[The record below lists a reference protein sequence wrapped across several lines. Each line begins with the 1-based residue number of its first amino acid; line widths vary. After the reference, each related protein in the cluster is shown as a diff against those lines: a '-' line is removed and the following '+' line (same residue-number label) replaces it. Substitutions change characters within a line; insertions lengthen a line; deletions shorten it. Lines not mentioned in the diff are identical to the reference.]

1 MGGITYP
8 IPLLP
13 QRVEHGCFGKRQTE
27 TNSVIAFG
35 TDGTP
40 IEVLLVE
47 DHPGDVRL
55 IEESFRDSK
64 RSIHLHVVGDG
75 VEAMEFLKREGAY
88 ADAPRPDIIL
98 LDLNLPRMNGREVL
112 ARIKADVSLKSIPT
126 VVLTTSEAEVDVA
139 RAYELQASCYIS
151 KAVRLDAFESVMRNF
166 NDFWLANLKLP
177 KKSIMRVLVIE
188 DNLGDAGL
196 LLKMLEEDG
205 SNNAALILVD
215 SMGEAETHLAQNT
228 VDIVLLDPTL
238 PDTQGLQSIRRI
250 RAIAPGLPLVVL
262 TGFDDDTLAAQA
274 LREGA
279 QDFHQRQS

>member
-1 MGGITYP
+1 
-8 IPLLP
+8 
-13 QRVEHGCFGKRQTE
+13 
-27 TNSVIAFG
+27 VIAFG